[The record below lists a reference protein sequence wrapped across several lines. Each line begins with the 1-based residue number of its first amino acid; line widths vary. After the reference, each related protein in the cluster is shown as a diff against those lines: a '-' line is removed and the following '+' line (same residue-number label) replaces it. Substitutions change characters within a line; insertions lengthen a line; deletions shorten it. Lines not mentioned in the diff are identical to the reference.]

1 MKGLISRIGL
11 LLEKRVFLVDKYEID
26 FPLDTR
32 EQDLKRLI
40 NQLWKLIPMKEND
53 EDWINHLNT
62 MIEEISGLVRIYKD
76 KVEGLILLSKLEGL
90 TSSVCKEDFMIYRKT
105 VFRCIDLL
113 AQVIKD
119 DES

>member
-1 MKGLISRIGL
+1 M
-11 LLEKRVFLVDKYEID
+11 DKYNID
-26 FPLDTR
+26 FPLETK

-40 NQLWKLIPMKEND
+40 NQLWKLIPMRENE

-62 MIEEISGLVRIYKD
+62 MIEEISGLVEVYKN

-90 TSSVCKEDFMIYRKT
+90 TSEVCNDFMIYRKT

-113 AQVIKD
+113 AQVIR
-119 DES
+119 DE

>member
-1 MKGLISRIGL
+1 MN
-11 LLEKRVFLVDKYEID
+11 KYDIN
-26 FPLDTR
+26 FPLETK

-40 NQLWKLIPMKEND
+40 NQLWKLIPMRENE

-62 MIEEISGLVRIYKD
+62 MIEEISGLVEIYKN

-90 TSSVCKEDFMIYRKT
+90 TSEVCNDFMIYRKT

-113 AQVIKD
+113 AQVIR
-119 DES
+119 DE

>member
-1 MKGLISRIGL
+1 M
-11 LLEKRVFLVDKYEID
+11 DKYDIN
-26 FPLDTR
+26 FPLETK

-40 NQLWKLIPMKEND
+40 NQLWKLIPMRENE

-62 MIEEISGLVRIYKD
+62 MIEEISGLVEIYKN

-90 TSSVCKEDFMIYRKT
+90 TSDVCNDFMIYRKT

-113 AQVIKD
+113 AQVIR
-119 DES
+119 DE

>member
-1 MKGLISRIGL
+1 M
-11 LLEKRVFLVDKYEID
+11 DKYDIN
-26 FPLDTR
+26 FPLETK

-40 NQLWKLIPMKEND
+40 NQLWKLIPMRENE

-62 MIEEISGLVRIYKD
+62 MIEEISGLVEIYKN

-90 TSSVCKEDFMIYRKT
+90 TSEVCNDFMIYRKT

-113 AQVIKD
+113 AQVIR
-119 DES
+119 DE

>member
-1 MKGLISRIGL
+1 M
-11 LLEKRVFLVDKYEID
+11 DKYDIN
-26 FPLDTR
+26 FPLETK

-40 NQLWKLIPMKEND
+40 NQLWKLIPMRENE

-62 MIEEISGLVRIYKD
+62 MIEEISGLVEIYKN

-90 TSSVCKEDFMIYRKT
+90 TSEVCNDFMIYRKR

-113 AQVIKD
+113 AQVIR
-119 DES
+119 DE